1 MGGKAG
7 PNIFDALAASVAI
20 VMIPFTVLAFM
31 SVKWW
36 YGFIPLGIIVISVLT
51 MIVLYL
57 RRAIKEAE
65 REANIL

>member
-1 MGGKAG
+1 
-7 PNIFDALAASVAI
+7 
-20 VMIPFTVLAFM
+20 MIPFTVLAFM

-36 YGFIPLGIIVISVLT
+36 YGLIPLGIIVISVLT